1 MPIHIQRGNYY
12 TSEEAAEYLGVSE
25 AYVCRLIREGQLP
38 AIKIGKLSWLLAADE
53 LRQRKKNPPPL
64 GRPKS

>member
-1 MPIHIQRGNYY
+1 MPIHIERGNYY
-12 TSEEAAEYLGVSE
+12 TAKEAADYLGYTE
-25 AYVCRLIREGQLP
+25 AYIRRLIGDGQLT

-53 LRQRKKNPPPL
+53 LRERKKNPPTI

>member
-1 MPIHIQRGNYY
+1 MPVYIERGNYY
-12 TSEEAAEYLGVSE
+12 TSQEAADYLGISE
-25 AYVCRLIREGQLP
+25 AYIRRLIGSGQLT
-38 AIKIGKLSWLLAADE
+38 AIRIGKLSWLLAADE